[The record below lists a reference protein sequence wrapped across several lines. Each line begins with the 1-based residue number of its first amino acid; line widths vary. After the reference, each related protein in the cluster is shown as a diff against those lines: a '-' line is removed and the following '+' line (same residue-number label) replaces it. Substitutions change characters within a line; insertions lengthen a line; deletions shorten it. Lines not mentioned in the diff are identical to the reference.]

1 MAVLAN
7 PDEPQAFDL
16 NVERVLE
23 HWPVAFAIREVVAN
37 ALDEAALTST
47 AAPDFYCDTDG
58 DDIAMID

>member
-16 NVERVLE
+16 NVERLE